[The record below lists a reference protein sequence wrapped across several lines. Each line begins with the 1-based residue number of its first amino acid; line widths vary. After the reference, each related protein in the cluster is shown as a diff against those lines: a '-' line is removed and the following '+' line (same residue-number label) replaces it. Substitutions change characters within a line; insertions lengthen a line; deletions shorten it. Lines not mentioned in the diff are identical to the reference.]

1 MFVNKSSRALVGKPG
16 TAKCGG
22 SCRVASRRAGV
33 RAEGRVAATGMAP
46 PCVVP
51 VSVSV
56 GQYTTPRP
64 SVRLSVCVLSDNRE

>member
-22 SCRVASRRAGV
+22 SCRAAPRRAGV
-33 RAEGRVAATGMAP
+33 RAEGRAAATGMAP

-64 SVRLSVCVLSDNRE
+64 SVCLSVSLCVE